1 MKDLRHD
8 NLNTFIGACVEAP
21 NICIITDYCSRGSL
35 KDVLQSDVNLDH
47 IFIASMVGDIIRVYI
62 ELIQKF
68 QIIKLNQL
76 T

>member
-8 NLNTFIGACVEAP
+8 NLNTFIGACVEVP

-35 KDVLQSDVNLDH
+35 KDVIQSDVNLDH

-62 ELIQKF
+62 ELIRKV
-68 QIIKLNQL
+68 
-76 T
+76 